1 MEALYQSFL
10 DIPVD
15 AIRFEGLIQMIFIS
29 GALIFNFAIRAPE
42 KRSKNIDR

>member
-15 AIRFEGLIQMIFIS
+15 AIRFQGLIQMILIS
-29 GALIFNFAIRAPE
+29 GALIFNFVIRAPE
-42 KRSKNIDR
+42 KKIEKY